1 MTTVPAT
8 APTQPTTASTHVP
21 EPPAL
26 ILGAYAAL
34 PADAP
39 GRASFYQTLAELPGV
54 RGLEIPFRDDL
65 AGPDGLDTLASQ
77 LAPAWD
83 RNIVTAVPGT
93 MVRVWAEPTFG
104 LASVS
109 REGRRAALD
118 FTRSVRDGV
127 EALREAAGRD
137 VVAAVEL
144 HSAPSGAPGTDH
156 LAEAFGE
163 SLAELADWDWG
174 GAQLLV
180 EHCDAYVSPD
190 RGEKRLLTLGEE
202 IDVVTTL
209 ARPQVRL
216 SLNWGRSALEAH
228 DADAAAEHVREAVS
242 VGLLAGITFSGAG
255 PVDTVYAKAWMD
267 GHLPLADDEPG
278 SVMTAARVRQCAD
291 LALGAVPADA
301 AGGRADE
308 RAAGPAAGAGR
319 AGAAPA
325 AAPAPAAGSVARQ
338 GAWYLGVKCQVPAEA
353 DVPTR
358 VAFLRHI
365 LTATGRF

>member
-1 MTTVPAT
+1 MTV
-8 APTQPTTASTHVP
+8 PTQPTATSHAPQTPSQTSP
-21 EPPAL
+21 QPLL

-34 PADAP
+34 PNTPPQRADFY
-39 GRASFYQTLAELPGV
+39 RALADLPGV
-54 RGLEIPFRDDL
+54 RGLEIPVRDDL
-65 AGPDGLDTLASQ
+65 AGSDGLDTLAGQ

-83 RNIVTAVPGT
+83 HNIVTAVPGT
-93 MVRVWAEPTFG
+93 MVRVWADPTYG
-104 LASVS
+104 LASTS
-109 REGRRAALD
+109 RHGRRAALD
-118 FTRSVRDGV
+118 FTRTVRDGV

-174 GAQLLV
+174 GAELLV

-209 ARPQVRL
+209 ARPKVRI

-228 DADAAAEHVREAVS
+228 DADAPAEHVREVTS
-242 VGLLAGITFSGAG
+242 LGLLAGITFSGAG
-255 PVDTVYAKAWMD
+255 PQDTAYAKAWMD
-267 GHLPLADDEPG
+267 GHLPLAEDEPG

-291 LALGAVPADA
+291 LALEPS
-301 AGGRADE
+301 
-308 RAAGPAAGAGR
+308 AGATEGR
-319 AGAAPA
+319 
-325 AAPAPAAGSVARQ
+325 S
-338 GAWYLGVKCQVPAEA
+338 AWYLGAKCQVPADS
-353 DVPTR
+353 DVPSR
-358 VAFLRHI
+358 VGYLRRI
-365 LTATGRF
+365 LEATGRF

>member
-1 MTTVPAT
+1 MTVPTRPSSPQVSTPAD
-8 APTQPTTASTHVP
+8 QPGPQPV
-21 EPPAL
+21 L

-34 PADAP
+34 PADAEA
-39 GRASFYQTLAELPGV
+39 RAAFYRALADLPGV

-77 LAPAWD
+77 LAPTWD
-83 RNIVTAVPGT
+83 RSIVTAVPGT
-93 MVRVWAEPTFG
+93 MVRVWADPTYG
-104 LASVS
+104 LASTT

-118 FTRSVRDGV
+118 FTRLVRDGV

-144 HSAPSGAPGTDH
+144 HSAPPGAPGTDH

-209 ARPQVRL
+209 ARPEVRI

-228 DADAAAEHVREAVS
+228 DADAPAEHVREVAS
-242 VGLLAGITFSGAG
+242 LGLLAGITFSGAG
-255 PVDTVYAKAWMD
+255 PVDTPYAKAWMD

-278 SVMTAARVRQCAD
+278 SVMTSERVRQCTD
-291 LALGAVPADA
+291 LALA
-301 AGGRADE
+301 ATT
-308 RAAGPAAGAGR
+308 
-319 AGAAPA
+319 
-325 AAPAPAAGSVARQ
+325 
-338 GAWYLGVKCQVPAEA
+338 GAWYLGAKCQVPTEA

-365 LTATGRF
+365 LQATGRF

>member
-1 MTTVPAT
+1 M
-8 APTQPTTASTHVP
+8 TASNQPSTP
-21 EPPAL
+21 SGPAPCTPAPAPGAPAQDATQPAL

-34 PADAP
+34 PGTPEERTTFYRALAD
-39 GRASFYQTLAELPGV
+39 LPGV

-93 MVRVWAEPTFG
+93 MMRVWADPTYG
-104 LASVS
+104 LASTS

-118 FTRSVRDGV
+118 FTRTVRDGV

-137 VVAAVEL
+137 VVAAIEL

-190 RGEKRLLTLGEE
+190 RGEKRMLTLGEE

-209 ARPQVRL
+209 NRPEVRI

-228 DADAAAEHVREAVS
+228 DADAPAEHVREVAS
-242 VGLLAGITFSGAG
+242 LGLLAGITFSGAG
-255 PVDTVYAKAWMD
+255 PVDTAYAKAWMD
-267 GHLPLADDEPG
+267 GHLPLTEDEPG

-291 LALGAVPADA
+291 LTLATPANA
-301 AGGRADE
+301 ATSA
-308 RAAGPAAGAGR
+308 
-319 AGAAPA
+319 
-325 AAPAPAAGSVARQ
+325 
-338 GAWYLGVKCQVPAEA
+338 AWYLGAKCQVPADS

-358 VAFLRHI
+358 VGYLRRI
-365 LTATGRF
+365 LEATGRF